1 MFVLCCLLMLQPA
14 PQATP
19 PAVDPALEKE
29 LQSLSGTWKF
39 TKLEAG
45 GQPSPP
51 QLLEKLEFI
60 ITPATLTF
68 TDGST
73 KEATRYKLSLA
84 EKPRRIDIIAVQ
96 KQADGSSK
104 DVVAPG
110 VYELNGDV
118 LKICFVKEGNRPSAF
133 ATKAGEPAVL
143 MELKR
148 APAAPAK

>member
-1 MFVLCCLLMLQPA
+1 MFLLSCLLVLQPA
-14 PQATP
+14 AQPAP
-19 PAVDPALEKE
+19 PAADPAMEKE
-29 LQSLSGTWKF
+29 LQALSGTWKF

-60 ITPATLTF
+60 ITPETLTF

-73 KEATRYKLSLA
+73 KEATRYRLSLA
-84 EKPRRIDIIAVQ
+84 EKPRKIDIIAVQ
-96 KQADGSSK
+96 KQPDGSSK

-118 LKICFVKEGNRPSAF
+118 LKICFVKEGNRPVAF
-133 ATKAGEPAVL
+133 ATKAGEAAVL

-148 APAAPAK
+148 APAPAAK